1 MHDTSPSEGFVLT
14 GGLQLQ
20 QSGTLLERAL
30 EYLQCRPAASNAITL
45 EVLGIPRSPVVVAE
59 RLASALLG
67 ADPRIRRLPDGRW
80 DVIRDRGASPR
91 IEDCTFAVVDV
102 ETTGSRPKG
111 DRITEIAV
119 VLLHR
124 GEVEV
129 ALDTLVNPERP
140 IPRVVTAVTRITA
153 DDVKDKPVFDEVA
166 DDIIGALSGRVFV
179 AHNSRFDWGFVS
191 AGIKRS
197 RDFVLDGPQLC
208 TVRLAKRLIPGL
220 KSRSLDSVTAYFGV
234 DVTNRHR
241 AGGDAMATAQVL
253 SVLLDRA
260 VEGGAKTLR
269 DLEQLCRPR
278 QKKKRKRKSERALP
292 TILDEI

>member
-1 MHDTSPSEGFVLT
+1 
-14 GGLQLQ
+14 
-20 QSGTLLERAL
+20 LERAL
-30 EYLQCRPAASNAITL
+30 AYLDDRPAPSDAITHD
-45 EVLGIPRSPVVVAE
+45 VLGIPRSPAVVAE

-80 DVIRDRGASPR
+80 DLIRDSGASPG
-91 IEDCTFAVVDV
+91 IEDCTYAVVDV
-102 ETTGSRPKG
+102 ETTGSRPRG

-124 GEVEV
+124 GQIEV
-129 ALDTLVNPERP
+129 ALDMLVNPERP
-140 IPRVVTAVTRITA
+140 IPRIVTALTRITA
-153 DDVKDKPVFDEVA
+153 DDVRDKPVFEEIA

-220 KSRSLDSVTAYFGV
+220 KSRRLDSVAACLGV
-234 DVTNRHR
+234 EITNRHR
-241 AGGDAMATAQVL
+241 AGGDAMATAHVL
-253 SVLLDRA
+253 SALLERA
-260 VEGGAKTLR
+260 VDGGARTLR
-269 DLEQLCRPR
+269 DLEKLCRPR
-278 QKKKRKRKSERALP
+278 QKKRRKRKSERALP
-292 TILDEI
+292 SILDEI